1 MRRVVRGFWGPR
13 EESAEALAGRWKLTL
28 DRLAGLL
35 TVVGSDSALGSG
47 AAGSRPSGFRD
58 PGSDSDSGS
67 GSVSGSGAD
76 APLTSP
82 WTWRNVTASGPVTE
96 LRPDEASLL
105 AALRAAQAADGWSD
119 RTGCALRLVVEGG
132 PGWKIEVSGL
142 AGGTPEF
149 LLQSMVIGVSSPDE
163 AGTPEPGI
171 PEAEFPDAELL
182 CIVAELWEPDFGGVT
197 DDDVLDALEDDAG
210 FAPDEP
216 SVGWIGYLSPGRAAL
231 LPEDL
236 AAVARTDVR
245 GGGALLV
252 LAARGDTEDVLR
264 ANLWLREAGALRP
277 LPRPMDRAAL

>member
-13 EESAEALAGRWKLTL
+13 EESAEELAGRWKPTL

-35 TVVGSDSALGSG
+35 PVAGSDSGSDSRP
-47 AAGSRPSGFRD
+47 AGSRPA
-58 PGSDSDSGS
+58 GSR
-67 GSVSGSGAD
+67 SVAD

-82 WTWRNVTASGPVTE
+82 WTWRNVTASGPAAE

-119 RTGCALRLVVEGG
+119 RTGCALRLVAEGA

-163 AGTPEPGI
+163 ARTPG
-171 PEAEFPDAELL
+171 AEFPDAELL
-182 CIVAELWEPDFGGVT
+182 SIVAELWDPDFGGVT

-236 AAVARTDVR
+236 AAAARKDVR

-252 LAARGDTEDVLR
+252 LAARGDIEDVLR

>member
-1 MRRVVRGFWGPR
+1 MVRGFWGPR

-35 TVVGSDSALGSG
+35 PVA
-47 AAGSRPSGFRD
+47 
-58 PGSDSDSGS
+58 GSDSDSGS
-67 GSVSGSGAD
+67 RASGARPSAFRDPGSRSGAD
-76 APLTSP
+76 VPLTSP
-82 WTWRNVTASGPVTE
+82 WTWRNVTASGPAAE

-119 RTGCALRLVVEGG
+119 RTGCALRLVAEGA

-163 AGTPEPGI
+163 AET
-171 PEAEFPDAELL
+171 PDAELL
-182 CIVAELWEPDFGGVT
+182 STVAELWEPDFGGVT

-236 AAVARTDVR
+236 AAAAREDVS

-252 LAARGDTEDVLR
+252 LAARDDTEDVLR